1 MWFFEFFPTFGGS
14 LVRVACL
21 RRLLSLGRR
30 LRPNDDSNGA
40 KSVVKIV
47 ALLDV
52 FVVVF
57 SLSLFLS
64 DTKYSIS
71 LSRALAQDD
80 VMRAIREIDFHEL
93 EPALKEHL
101 NRAKAAAAQRQAL
114 AASAAEHAHQ
124 QKKQKVDAEEEGTK
138 EDGDDEEEEEEEIE
152 EETAL
157 RRGEEE

>member
-1 MWFFEFFPTFGGS
+1 MGVKGWHVFVVSFRS
-14 LVRVACL
+14 DD
-21 RRLLSLGRR
+21 RR
-30 LRPNDDSNGA
+30 LRPKNDDSNGA

-138 EDGDDEEEEEEEIE
+138 EDGDDDEEEEEEIE